1 MRIVFFYIL
10 ISVLFLSA
18 CDKDEYVYPPAITEI
33 VSAQT
38 DDEGTL
44 GLLITDKGVALH
56 VENAHKYSGMVSD
69 TLYRMVAVYE
79 LKGAQKDSVHLYS
92 FAPTIS
98 YEPIALSQLAGEM
111 KTDPVGV
118 QSIWRSGDYLNMIL
132 LVKAQG
138 KKHVFHFVETED
150 EAHCLALTLYH
161 DKGENIEAYTR
172 RAYIS
177 IPLKKYKDVLSK
189 GDPIFFSLNTY
200 KEGMKTYRLEY

>member
-1 MRIVFFYIL
+1 M
-10 ISVLFLSA
+10 FLSA
-18 CDKDEYVYPPAITEI
+18 CGKDEYVYPSAITEI
-33 VSAQT
+33 VSVQT

-56 VENAHKYSGMVSD
+56 VENADKYLGMVPD
-69 TLYRMVAVYE
+69 TLYRTVARYE
-79 LKGAQKDSVHLYS
+79 LKGAKNDSVHLYS
-92 FAPTIS
+92 FALTIS
-98 YEPIALSQLAGEM
+98 YEPIPLSRLAGKM

-132 LVKAQG
+132 LVKAQD

-161 DKGENIEAYTR
+161 DKGEDIEAYTQ

-177 IPLKKYKDVLSK
+177 IPLKKYRGILSK
-189 GDPIFFSLNTY
+189 GDPILFSLNTY
-200 KEGMKTYRLEY
+200 KEGQKTYRFEY